1 MESKESRSKTKKHKD
16 IALRSLTQRDIEVF
30 VDFLDVLKGVHGEE
44 AQSYFHQ
51 YIKLYERYRSLKDA
65 GVNVRGFPASARL
78 KGPFLARLGKIQI
91 AGTSILRP
99 QYIATAYMRQKRL
112 PQSRHKF
119 GRNRVLTQH

>member
-1 MESKESRSKTKKHKD
+1 MKSTESRSKATRHED
-16 IALRSLTQRDIEVF
+16 TALCNFTQPDIEV
-30 VDFLDVLKGVHGEE
+30 LTDVYAVLQGVYGEE
-44 AQSYFHQ
+44 AQTYFHQ

>member
-1 MESKESRSKTKKHKD
+1 MEWKESRSKTTKHKD

-65 GVNVRGFPASARL
+65 GVNVRVSPL
-78 KGPFLARLGKIQI
+78 RLG
-91 AGTSILRP
+91 
-99 QYIATAYMRQKRL
+99 
-112 PQSRHKF
+112 SR
-119 GRNRVLTQH
+119 GRSWPGWEKSRSQEHPFYARNT

>member
-1 MESKESRSKTKKHKD
+1 MEWKESRTKATKHKET
-16 IALRSLTQRDIEVF
+16 ALRNFTRRDIEV
-30 VDFLDVLKGVHGEE
+30 LTDVFAVLEGVYGEE
-44 AQSYFHQ
+44 AQTYFHQ
-51 YIKLYERYRSLKDA
+51 YIQLYERYRSLKDA

-119 GRNRVLTQH
+119 GRNRVLTQQ